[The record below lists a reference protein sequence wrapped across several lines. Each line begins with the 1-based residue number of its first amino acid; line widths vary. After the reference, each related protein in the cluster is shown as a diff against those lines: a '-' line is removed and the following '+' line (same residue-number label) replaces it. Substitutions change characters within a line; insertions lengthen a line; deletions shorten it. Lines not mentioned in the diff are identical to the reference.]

1 MDKMALSNTV
11 PGSIYTIYPTPFN
24 CPRAYIGYEH
34 RVFDGNFTPFY
45 KTGFLFINRH
55 FHNFRQFNLG
65 HIFNYPIPKTKIRQ
79 DMLYRE
85 MLSGFDKKLK
95 EIQGLSSSPMGE
107 AMAGIEICNTTLLD
121 LRIAV
126 GKHGFKNIDV
136 EIDFFK
142 NVKSR
147 PLRFLVHYTEVRSCE
162 MKMPKWGLRAKL
174 EFIELEIDRINTF
187 FGHHPDFRLYMEN
200 GAVENDKRYF
210 TRKHL
215 NDFPL
220 TTSYG
225 YFKDPLFNTSH
236 DGLWAMIKGL
246 ALYGNYLTGLN
257 AKLNDASNEAS
268 GLPEKKDPPF
278 RFTMSPT
285 AAVEFIY
292 AFKELRAFDHGNFDI
307 KPFTDYFGEVFGI
320 EIKDPYGLF
329 AQIAN
334 RKTNRAKYVQMLL
347 DAFQN
352 SLDRRDGYS

>member
-1 MDKMALSNTV
+1 MDKMALSDTV
-11 PGSIYTIYPTPFN
+11 PATIYTIYPTPFN
-24 CPRAYIGYEH
+24 CPGAYFGSEH
-34 RVFDGNFTPFY
+34 QIFDGNFTPFY
-45 KTGFLFINRH
+45 KTGFLFINQH
-55 FHNFRQFNLG
+55 FHNFRYFSLG
-65 HIFNYPIPKTKIRQ
+65 HIFNYAVPETKIRC
-79 DMLYRE
+79 DMIYKE
-85 MLSGFDKKLK
+85 FLSDFDNRLKK
-95 EIQGLSSSPMGE
+95 IQSQSSSLMGE
-107 AMAGIEICNTTLLD
+107 AMAGIEICTTALLD

-147 PLRFLVHYTEVRSCE
+147 PLRFLIHYTEVRSCE
-162 MKMPKWGLRAKL
+162 MKMPKWGSRAKL
-174 EFIELEIDRINTF
+174 EFIDIEFDRINTF
-187 FGHHPDFRLYMEN
+187 FEHHPDFRLYMES

-210 TRKHL
+210 TRKYL

-220 TTSYG
+220 STSYS
-225 YFKDPLFNTSH
+225 YFKDPMFNSAY
-236 DGLWAMIKGL
+236 DELWSMIMGL
-246 ALYGNYLTGLN
+246 ALYGNYLTGLK
-257 AKLNDASNEAS
+257 AKLDDTSIKAS
-268 GLPEKKDPPF
+268 GPPEKKDPAF

-334 RKTNRAKYVQMLL
+334 RKTKRAKYVQMLL
-347 DAFQN
+347 DAFHN
-352 SLDRRDGYS
+352 SLERRDGHS